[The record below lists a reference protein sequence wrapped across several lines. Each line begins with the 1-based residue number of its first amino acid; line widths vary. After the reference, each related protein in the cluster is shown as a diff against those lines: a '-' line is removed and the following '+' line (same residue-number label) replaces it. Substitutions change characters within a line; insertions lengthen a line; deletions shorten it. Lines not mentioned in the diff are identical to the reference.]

1 MAPGDPQVNV
11 DGSHSVEG
19 QQITLVCP
27 LSGWQLV
34 DLSELWRYRE
44 LLFYL
49 IWRDV
54 KVRYKQTALGASWAI
69 LQPLVMMILL
79 TIVFGIMGGVPTP
92 ADLPKPIFYFSGMLL
107 WQFFATAINTAGN
120 SVVQSTTLVTKVYF
134 PRLAIPFASVGAAAV
149 DFTIAFGVLVLMMF
163 GYRIVPGWGIVLVP
177 VLLILAMLAALGVGT
192 FLAALNV
199 SYRDFRHTLPFLV
212 QLWMLATPTIYMDI
226 HELRTVGPESIVSST
241 SSEESGRGESAESA
255 DSRRKTLKRLA
266 RYLEINPM
274 TGLIASFRAA
284 ILGQPIPWSS
294 LGFAS
299 VVIVIMFVVGCVY
312 FRRVEGAFAD
322 LI

>member
-1 MAPGDPQVNV
+1 MAPSDPQVNV

-163 GYRIVPGWGIVLVP
+163 GYRIRLGNRVGSCFVDPGDACRAGSGDVSCCFECLIPRFPSHVAVPRSAVDAGDANDLHGHPRTPDSGSGIDR
-177 VLLILAMLAALGVGT
+177 II
-192 FLAALNV
+192 NV
-199 SYRDFRHTLPFLV
+199 F
-212 QLWMLATPTIYMDI
+212 
-226 HELRTVGPESIVSST
+226 
-241 SSEESGRGESAESA
+241 
-255 DSRRKTLKRLA
+255 
-266 RYLEINPM
+266 
-274 TGLIASFRAA
+274 
-284 ILGQPIPWSS
+284 
-294 LGFAS
+294 
-299 VVIVIMFVVGCVY
+299 
-312 FRRVEGAFAD
+312 
-322 LI
+322 